1 MNLFTE
7 ISTIKEYTENNNGE
21 IPVMPSQS
29 NKVYLGTSE
38 ACFIICKNCFWCA
51 SLLNSKESYPK
62 CPGCQEA
69 IMDSMPIV
77 EDEIYRSHQIPT
89 HHVEMEFLG

>member
-77 EDEIYRSHQIPT
+77 EDENYRSHQIPT